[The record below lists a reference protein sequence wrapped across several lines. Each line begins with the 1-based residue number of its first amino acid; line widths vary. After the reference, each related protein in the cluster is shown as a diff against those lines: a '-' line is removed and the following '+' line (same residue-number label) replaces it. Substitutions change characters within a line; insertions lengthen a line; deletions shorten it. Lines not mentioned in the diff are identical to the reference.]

1 MKSCRKLSE
10 EYLCQNMIL
19 LKIITSLIYY
29 VAEAQDLGL
38 LFLYLL
44 VVVSRPQIHK
54 HRLLVQPDSNLNQN
68 SPNYCWNHHLQ
79 PADSTESGSVKKE
92 SKTPRRASF
101 LPPFFSTHCS
111 PVFNPLFSPY
121 LKPKHYLE
129 LFIPTKQH
137 WSSEQRPVNI
147 DPLAPRAP
155 DGKDC
160 GPGSVGP
167 RRIQAPAQ
175 QLPGMQRFIF
185 MPQKFNTFFYVPI
198 RAYFTWSG

>member
-44 VVVSRPQIHK
+44 VAVSRPQIHK

-79 PADSTESGSVKKE
+79 PADGTESGSVKKE

-137 WSSEQRPVNI
+137 WR
-147 DPLAPRAP
+147 
-155 DGKDC
+155 
-160 GPGSVGP
+160 
-167 RRIQAPAQ
+167 
-175 QLPGMQRFIF
+175 
-185 MPQKFNTFFYVPI
+185 
-198 RAYFTWSG
+198 